1 MSRASH
7 NCVFPAVASSY
18 HVKRITGTL
27 LEWIRDHSSW
37 RTTTP
42 TTVIVFVLGRRS
54 KCYNT
59 KISTFWYRSLF
70 VNTKQ
75 PVIVS
80 TQKRTIVIQYK
91 WIVYFI
97 ANCTPLFLG
106 KHFILTINSYSF
118 ITMHPH
124 VCYAASCSL
133 WAYTWIP
140 KFHNCQSLTT
150 LALLMMTMI
159 PLVNAKHYRDTYK
172 ISDSLN
178 KSLIKSGKLDTCWTW
193 KNFHKVALP
202 SKSFH

>member
-1 MSRASH
+1 MFCFLKSHIVFDRQWDDATLRWAKHNFKVSMSRASH

-80 TQKRTIVIQYK
+80 TQKRTIVIQNK

-106 KHFILTINSYSF
+106 NSF
-118 ITMHPH
+118 I
-124 VCYAASCSL
+124 V
-133 WAYTWIP
+133 
-140 KFHNCQSLTT
+140 
-150 LALLMMTMI
+150 
-159 PLVNAKHYRDTYK
+159 
-172 ISDSLN
+172 
-178 KSLIKSGKLDTCWTW
+178 
-193 KNFHKVALP
+193 LP
-202 SKSFH
+202 PVLP